1 MQLSS
6 EEHQAI
12 MKLRQVQ
19 RELNTLI
26 LEVAKMDF
34 RVECRFEEY
43 AAFGKMG
50 ACTHIHI
57 DILKEL

>member
-12 MKLRQVQ
+12 MKLRQLQ
-19 RELNTLI
+19 RELNSLI
-26 LEVAKMDF
+26 VDVAKMDF
-34 RVECRFEEY
+34 RVECRTEEY

-50 ACTHIHI
+50 ACTYIHI